1 MADADQIVDI
11 TVIGGGPTGLAAA
24 YYGGHRDAT
33 VRIVERLEQLGG
45 QVSAVYPEKHIFDVA
60 GFPKINGQAL
70 IDQLTDQALQYA
82 PDVRLGTVIE
92 TIEHRDDETIA
103 LHTAGG
109 ETLLT
114 RTMIVTAGHGAFEP
128 RKLGVDTLEAFAGNG
143 LHYYVRE
150 KAAFTGKRVAL
161 VGGGDSAL
169 DWALNLQDTAQLP
182 ITLIHR
188 RDRFRGLESSV
199 NEVRRLAGEGG
210 VRILTPHEVR
220 GAEGNGRLE
229 AITVENTR
237 PARASGIELDACV
250 DAARASCRIS
260 ARSPTGAWS
269 SRTSGRSRSP
279 RAMET
284 NLPGVYA
291 AGDVAGYRRQ
301 DHADHDRL
309 LGGRAS
315 RRTTPSPASA
325 ARRPSR
331 STPRSERTTPR
342 GSELTPRS
350 GSDPKCAGRL
360 APWIPRYPT
369 SSARACG
376 WCSSAS
382 IPGFARRR
390 PGITSPTPGTTSGGC
405 CTTQG

>member
-1 MADADQIVDI
+1 VADADQIVDI

-33 VRIVERLEQLGG
+33 VRIVESLEQLGG

-70 IDQLTDQALQYA
+70 IDQLTDQAMQYS
-82 PDVRLGTVIE
+82 PDVRLGTVID
-92 TIEHRDDETIA
+92 TIDHRDDETIA
-103 LHTAGG
+103 LHTSDG

-169 DWALNLQDTAQLP
+169 DWVLNLQDTAQLP
-182 ITLIHR
+182 IMLIHR

-220 GAEGNGRLE
+220 DAEGNGMLE
-229 AITVENTR
+229 AITVENTSTGESER
-237 PARASGIELDACV
+237 IELDACV
-250 DAARASCRIS
+250 MLLGFVSHL
-260 ARSPTGAWS
+260 GAIANWGLEFENK
-269 SRTSGRSRSP
+269 RQIKVTQ
-279 RAMET
+279 AMET
-284 NLPGVYA
+284 NLPGIYA
-291 AGDVAGYRRQ
+291 AGDIAGYEGKITLITIGFSEAAIAAN
-301 DHADHDRL
+301 HAV
-309 LGGRAS
+309 
-315 RRTTPSPASA
+315 
-325 ARRPSR
+325 ARIRGEKAQPKY
-331 STPRSERTTPR
+331 STE
-342 GSELTPRS
+342 
-350 GSDPKCAGRL
+350 
-360 APWIPRYPT
+360 
-369 SSARACG
+369 
-376 WCSSAS
+376 
-382 IPGFARRR
+382 
-390 PGITSPTPGTTSGGC
+390 
-405 CTTQG
+405 

>member
-33 VRIVERLEQLGG
+33 VRIVESLEQLGG

-70 IDQLTDQALQYA
+70 IDQLTDQAMQYA

-103 LHTAGG
+103 LHTADG

-169 DWALNLQDTAQLP
+169 DWVLNLQDTAQLP
-182 ITLIHR
+182 IMLIHR

-220 GAEGNGRLE
+220 DAEGNGMLE
-229 AITVENTR
+229 AITVENTSTGESER
-237 PARASGIELDACV
+237 IELDACV
-250 DAARASCRIS
+250 MLLGFVSHLGPIANWGLEFENKRQIKV
-260 ARSPTGAWS
+260 TQ
-269 SRTSGRSRSP
+269 
-279 RAMET
+279 AMET
-284 NLPGVYA
+284 NLPGIYA
-291 AGDVAGYRRQ
+291 AGDIAGYEGKITLITIGFSEAAIAAN
-301 DHADHDRL
+301 HAV
-309 LGGRAS
+309 
-315 RRTTPSPASA
+315 
-325 ARRPSR
+325 ARIRGEKAQPKY
-331 STPRSERTTPR
+331 STE
-342 GSELTPRS
+342 
-350 GSDPKCAGRL
+350 
-360 APWIPRYPT
+360 
-369 SSARACG
+369 
-376 WCSSAS
+376 
-382 IPGFARRR
+382 
-390 PGITSPTPGTTSGGC
+390 
-405 CTTQG
+405 